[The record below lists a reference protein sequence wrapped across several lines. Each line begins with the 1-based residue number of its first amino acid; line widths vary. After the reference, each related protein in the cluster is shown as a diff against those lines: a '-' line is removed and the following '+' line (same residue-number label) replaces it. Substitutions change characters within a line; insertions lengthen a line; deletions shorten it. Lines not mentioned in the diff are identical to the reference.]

1 MPEEQG
7 PPTRAQRK
15 YLSQSIASL
24 FVALDDVHADLS
36 AQGQVHDETRRQ
48 LQSELAT
55 VTVQLRQ
62 WRDEPHVNW
71 REATP
76 FDEGPDGLLAQLLDG
91 DEGFQRPEGQ
101 HNAKPQKVT
110 QPADIGID
118 TLYTATLDL
127 VDIAK
132 QLGLTSEI
140 EGNHGSRPAQ
150 SIRAAQD
157 ESYPGPMQT
166 VDGADGGRE

>member
-1 MPEEQG
+1 MSEDQG
-7 PPTRAQRK
+7 PPTRAQRR

-24 FVALDDVHADLS
+24 FVALDEIHSDMS
-36 AQGQVHDETRRQ
+36 ARGQVRDETRRQ

-55 VTVQLRQ
+55 VIVQLRQ
-62 WRDEPHVNW
+62 WRDEAHVNW
-71 REATP
+71 VDATP
-76 FDEGPDGLLAQLLDG
+76 FDEGPDGLLAELLDG
-91 DEGFQRPEGQ
+91 DEGYQRPQGQ

-110 QPADIGID
+110 KPADIGVD
-118 TLYTATLDL
+118 TLYTTTLDI

-140 EGNHGSRPAQ
+140 EGNHGTRPAQ

-157 ESYPGPMQT
+157 ESYPGPMQS
-166 VDGADGGRE
+166 GERE

>member
-1 MPEEQG
+1 MRMPEEQG

-55 VTVQLRQ
+55 VVVQLRQ
-62 WRDEPHVNW
+62 WRTKEHIDW

-91 DEGFQRPEGQ
+91 DEGYQRPEGQ
-101 HNAKPQKVT
+101 HNAKPQQVT
-110 QPADIGID
+110 KPADIGVD
-118 TLYTATLDL
+118 TLYTATLDII
-127 VDIAK
+127 DIAQ
-132 QLGLTSEI
+132 QLGLTSEV
-140 EGNHGSRPAQ
+140 
-150 SIRAAQD
+150 D
-157 ESYPGPMQT
+157 ESTETVYPEP
-166 VDGADGGRE
+166 V

>member
-1 MPEEQG
+1 MTEEQG

-36 AQGQVHDETRRQ
+36 AQGQVHDDTRRQ

-62 WRDEPHVNW
+62 WRQKDHIDW

-76 FDEGPDGLLAQLLDG
+76 FEEGPDGLLAQLLDG
-91 DEGFQRPEGQ
+91 DEGYQRPEGR

-110 QPADIGID
+110 EPADIGVE
-118 TLYTATLDL
+118 TLYTATLDII
-127 VDIAK
+127 DIAQ
-132 QLGLTSEI
+132 QLGLTSEV
-140 EGNHGSRPAQ
+140 
-150 SIRAAQD
+150 D
-157 ESYPGPMQT
+157 ESTETVYPEP
-166 VDGADGGRE
+166 V

>member
-1 MPEEQG
+1 MSEDQG

-15 YLSQSIASL
+15 YLSRSIASL
-24 FVALDDVHADLS
+24 FVALDDVHADMS
-36 AQGQVHDETRRQ
+36 THGEVQDKTRQQ

-55 VTVQLRQ
+55 VIVQLRQ
-62 WRDEPHVNW
+62 WRDETHVNW
-71 REATP
+71 QQATP

-91 DEGFQRPEGQ
+91 DEGYERPQGER
-101 HNAKPQKVT
+101 NAKRQKVNK
-110 QPADIGID
+110 PARIGVD
-118 TLYTATLDL
+118 TLYTATLDI

-140 EGNHGSRPAQ
+140 EGNHGTRPAQ

-157 ESYPGPMQT
+157 ESYPGPMQPG
-166 VDGADGGRE
+166 DGE